1 MIQGEA
7 WYMIRELLREG
18 LSVSEIARRTG
29 CDRKTAE
36 RAASWGKSRSRAA
49 NGDAG
54 AAFLQVAGCA
64 EGQMKSCRP
73 GLADAT
79 S

>member
-36 RAASWGKSRSRAA
+36 RAASWEAVSEWG
-49 NGDAG
+49 G
-54 AAFLQVAGCA
+54 
-64 EGQMKSCRP
+64 
-73 GLADAT
+73 
-79 S
+79 

>member
-36 RAASWGKSRSRAA
+36 
-49 NGDAG
+49 
-54 AAFLQVAGCA
+54 
-64 EGQMKSCRP
+64 
-73 GLADAT
+73 
-79 S
+79 